1 MSDVDEMEDA
11 VGEVPVALAAPASA
25 VVVVGPGVETEE
37 SVAVWHVSPQGMPVG
52 AWIYSLES
60 LLGSRD
66 EARRLLTLVERRSI
80 TGVAPGELDE
90 VLGRVTRAAGVD
102 AEKWWTAQLFSP
114 LQCFADI
121 VDRRAAYD
129 ETVSAA
135 KRELKN
141 VADVGWSRDFA
152 AERLISFDDLRSLS
166 RVRPVV
172 GSTAVGSG
180 ALTVVG
186 VLRWLVRQWVE
197 TEGVKRRR
205 YVREAYGDAEP
216 LPPSWLASVQ
226 AGMTT
231 RLPL

>member
-1 MSDVDEMEDA
+1 MSDIDEMEDA
-11 VGEVPVALAAPASA
+11 VVEVPVALAAPASA
-25 VVVVGPGVETEE
+25 VLVVGPGVEGTE
-37 SVAVWHVSPQGMPVG
+37 SVAVWHVSPQGTPVG
-52 AWIYSLES
+52 AWIYSLER

-66 EARRLLTLVERRSI
+66 DARRLLTLVERRSI
-80 TGVAPGELDE
+80 TGVVRSELEE
-90 VLGRVTRAAGVD
+90 VLDRVTEVAGVD
-102 AEKWWTAQLFSP
+102 AEKWWAAQLFSP
-114 LQCFADI
+114 LQCFSDI
-121 VDRRAAYD
+121 VDRRAAYN

-141 VADVGWSRDFA
+141 VADVEWSSDFI
-152 AERLISFDDLRSLS
+152 AERPIGFDDLRSLS
-166 RVRPVV
+166 RVRPVA

-186 VLRWLVRQWVE
+186 VLRWLVRQWGE
-197 TEGVKRRR
+197 TEGIKRRR
-205 YVREAYGDAEP
+205 YVRETHGDAEP